1 VTPQS
6 PGVLVAHDPVSS
18 PGNDVGLT
26 LRDNTQTAGTR
37 VGFDRTP
44 RGNVPDVPGTIEV
57 LFVGVVRVS
66 NGSGDA

>member
-26 LRDNTQTAGTR
+26 LRDDTQASGAR

-44 RGNVPDVPGTIEV
+44 RRDMPDVPGTVKV

-66 NGSGDA
+66 NGSGDS